1 MSKMPAIKIGV
12 TGTIASG
19 KSTVTNYLSKLYPT
33 ISSDDIVHAIYANRD
48 CARLINKA
56 MFNLES
62 DQVDLSMISSRL
74 FADQKF
80 KEKLEAIIHPL
91 VKARLIAF
99 SEAHSGIII
108 LEIPLLFE
116 ANMEDIVDYSILVK
130 ADEEVII
137 DRLIK
142 NRNYSRTQALSR
154 IKNQLSVD
162 DKVARA
168 DFVIENNQTN
178 TELEL
183 KVQEV
188 IKKIEEVI

>member
-74 FADQKF
+74 FADQEF

-99 SEAHSGIII
+99 SKAHSGIII